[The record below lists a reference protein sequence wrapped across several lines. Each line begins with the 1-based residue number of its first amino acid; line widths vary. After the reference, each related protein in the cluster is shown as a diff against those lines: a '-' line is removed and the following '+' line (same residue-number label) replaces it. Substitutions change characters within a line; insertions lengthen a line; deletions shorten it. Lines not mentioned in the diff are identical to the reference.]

1 MVKQGMDN
9 KHFWPHSPA
18 LWLES
23 RTSGRTTWCLN
34 PDPVGETVSTR
45 GGGLPSSSIAGRSL
59 EGQICRTAEW
69 YLWIVCFKVTLVLL
83 KSAFSFSSWW
93 HNKVII
99 SHWWDSRLNNMWPH
113 MPYKQASRVWFPAWL
128 LQISFFI
135 DTLCGSEDQY
145 VIPLRHIVVT
155 EIQHHSFLISAPH
168 GSNKKMSITHV
179 KFMVK
184 NECTIISTPPILM
197 VSSINTACPLL
208 AHDC

>member
-1 MVKQGMDN
+1 MMKQGMDN
-9 KHFWPHSPA
+9 EHFWPHSPV
-18 LWLES
+18 LWIES
-23 RTSGRTTWCLN
+23 RTSGRTAWSLN
-34 PDPVGETVSTR
+34 PEPVGEIVSTR

-93 HNKVII
+93 HNTVII

-113 MPYKQASRVWFPAWL
+113 LPYKRAPRVWFPAGL
-128 LQISFFI
+128 LQINFFNVK
-135 DTLCGSEDQY
+135 LRRSEDQY
-145 VIPLRHIVVT
+145 VIPLRYTVVT
-155 EIQHHSFLISAPH
+155 EIQQHSLISAPH
-168 GSNKKMSITHV
+168 GSNMNLSITHV

-184 NECTIISTPPILM
+184 NACTIISTPPILM
-197 VSSINTACPLL
+197 VSSTNTACPLL